1 MLDHFSYTYLW
12 FEPSGPISPDELA
25 DEFLDAL
32 LGGIRRV
39 RP

>member
-1 MLDHFSYTYLW
+1 MFNNTYLW
-12 FEPSGPISPDELA
+12 FEPFGPIFTDELA